1 MSAVHE
7 VTSPDGE
14 CLYRGLDVDLACEV
28 YEKAPAG
35 SHMSW
40 HRLGTPDIR
49 RRVRLAPHD
58 DEPVPYALTGQGY
71 DATSD
76 DSPVYWL
83 TPKGYADSV
92 RATGMFVVDTTDV
105 ADLRRRCPELFVR
118 HVELDDA
125 S

>member
-7 VTSPDGE
+7 VTGPDGE

-40 HRLGTPDIR
+40 HRLGAPDSR
-49 RRVRLAPHD
+49 RRVRLAPRD
-58 DEPVPYALTGQGY
+58 DEPVPYTLTAQGY
-71 DATSD
+71 AATSD
-76 DSPVYWL
+76 ESVYWL
-83 TPKGYADSV
+83 TAQGYAESV
-92 RATGMFVVDTTDV
+92 RAAGMFVVDTTDV
-105 ADLRRRCPELFVR
+105 ADLRRRCPEVFVR
-118 HVELDDA
+118 RVEMDDA